1 LLLVSA
7 RLGDRNILCLLDTGA
22 CLSALDVRWKSAVG
36 KFRETRLLQTPAGAT
51 RVETFD
57 WPKMTLGGQTLKSN
71 APLASLDLEGLRRA
85 TNEDIRGILGMD
97 VLGALRLQIDFDD
110 GQVRFLES
118 LPEDGGALGTQIP
131 IEFNDDG
138 TPFIA
143 GLVGGVTRER
153 FLIDTGAQGN
163 SLESARF
170 DQSLDRGFIQ
180 LGSSF
185 VSLTA
190 AGEARGDRGRLSKL
204 SVGSLSHDNLRFSRT
219 NVSSLGLRYF
229 SRFVVTFDF
238 PQGKAY
244 LRKGEH
250 PLRPE
255 PRATSGMTLHWIQGK
270 PVVES
275 VKAAGPAE
283 AAGLKRRDVLLR
295 INYKDAAEI
304 DPFALRQ
311 LLTSE
316 GGTIVPMTVRRAGRN
331 LDVDLVLAPD

>member
-22 CLSALDVRWKSAVG
+22 CLSALDVRWKIAVG

-57 WPKMTLGGQTLKSN
+57 WPKMTLGGQALESN
-71 APLASLDLEGLRRA
+71 APLACLDLEGLRRA

-97 VLGALRLQIDFDD
+97 VLGALRLQIDFDE

-118 LPEDGGALGTQIP
+118 LPEDRTGLGTPIP

-143 GLVGGVTRER
+143 GLVGGDTPER

-163 SLESARF
+163 SLEFARF
-170 DQSLDRGFIQ
+170 DELLDRGCIR

-204 SVGSLSHDNLRFSRT
+204 SVGSLSHENLRFSRT
-219 NVSSLGLRYF
+219 NVNSLGLRYL
-229 SRFVVTFDF
+229 SRFVIAFDF
-238 PQGKAY
+238 PEGFAY
-244 LRKGEH
+244 LQRGAN
-250 PLRPE
+250 PMRPE
-255 PRATSGMTLHWIQGK
+255 PRATSGMTLQWIDGK

-275 VKAAGPAE
+275 VRTAGPAE
-283 AAGLKRRDVLLR
+283 AAGVKPRDVLLQ
-295 INYKDAAEI
+295 INHKHASEF

-311 LLTSE
+311 LLTSK
-316 GGTIVPMTVRRAGRN
+316 GGTSVPLTVRRAERTI
-331 LDVDLVLAPD
+331 DLVLTLSPD